1 MSCSAPAKKAKELKT
16 EKVIEKNEKEVSIMS
31 QAKVGSKAPDF
42 STSGYFNGDF
52 VEFKLSDYIGKWVML
67 CFFPADFTFV

>member
-1 MSCSAPAKKAKELKT
+1 MSCATPKKPT
-16 EKVIEKNEKEVSIMS
+16 EEIKPEVIEKKEEEVSKMV
-31 QAKVGSKAPDF
+31 QAKVGGKAPDF

-52 VEFKLSDYIGKWVML
+52 TEFKLSDYLGKWVML